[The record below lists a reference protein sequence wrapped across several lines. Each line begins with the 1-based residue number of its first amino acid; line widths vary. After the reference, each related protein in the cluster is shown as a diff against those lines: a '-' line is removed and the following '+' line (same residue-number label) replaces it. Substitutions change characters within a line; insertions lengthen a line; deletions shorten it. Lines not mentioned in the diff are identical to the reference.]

1 MRFGS
6 FIIACSFALALLLL
20 ADRRPVVRSQEHY
33 SQVVDLTR
41 PAQVKAGSERNSGT
55 RIISPAALIPG
66 TWGTAQIPA
75 ERLIAP
81 FTGRAGFESIHVD
94 PVAGI
99 RALEISRS
107 TSV

>member
-6 FIIACSFALALLLL
+6 FIIACTLGLALLLF
-20 ADRRPVVRSQEHY
+20 AERRPAVRPQEHY

-41 PAQVKAGSERNSGT
+41 PAQVKAGSERGSGT

-66 TWGTAQIPA
+66 TWGAAQIPV

-81 FTGRAGFESIHVD
+81 LVVMT
-94 PVAGI
+94 
-99 RALEISRS
+99 
-107 TSV
+107 